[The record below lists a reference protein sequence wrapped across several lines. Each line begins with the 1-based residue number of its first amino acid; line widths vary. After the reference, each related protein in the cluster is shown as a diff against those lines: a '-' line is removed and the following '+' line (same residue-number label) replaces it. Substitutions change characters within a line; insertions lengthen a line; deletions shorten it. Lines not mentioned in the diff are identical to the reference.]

1 MRGLCLLVVVVASLV
16 GGAAVRAQAP
26 VDLELVLSV
35 DSSGSIDGEEFR
47 LQREG
52 YARALT
58 DPEILMAIREGPYKS
73 IALTFVE
80 WSGPEI
86 HSQVVGWTRI
96 AGEADAA
103 RVAGTLM
110 SAERTIFGGGTSIA
124 GAILMGVQLLENSGF
139 RGARR
144 VIDISGD
151 GPNNRGPAV
160 VAARDEALSRGIT
173 INGLPILE
181 FENGLDV
188 YFRENVIGGPGAFVQ
203 PAAGFADFAR
213 AVRKKLLQELNLA
226 GGPAA
231 VPDAAPVSGGPV
243 PRPAE
248 RS

>member
-1 MRGLCLLVVVVASLV
+1 MRGLCFLVVLVAGLCW
-16 GGAAVRAQAP
+16 GAAGRAQQP

-35 DSSGSIDGEEFR
+35 DSSGSIDSDEFR

-52 YARALT
+52 YARALA
-58 DPEILMAIREGPYKS
+58 DPEILAAIRRGPYKS

-86 HSQVVGWTRI
+86 HSQVVDWTRI

-103 RVAGTLM
+103 RVAGILT
-110 SAERTIFGGGTSIA
+110 SADRTIFGGGTSIA

-139 RGARR
+139 RGTRR

-160 VAARDEALSRGIT
+160 AGARAEALRRGIT

-181 FENGLDV
+181 FENGLDI
-188 YFRENVIGGPGAFVQ
+188 YYRENVIGGPGAFVQ
-203 PAAGFADFAR
+203 PANGFADYAR
-213 AVRKKLLQELNLA
+213 AVRKKLLQELNLSRY
-226 GGPAA
+226 PA
-231 VPDAAPVSGGPV
+231 VPPAAPVSGDPV
-243 PRPAE
+243 PRRAG